1 MQSHP
6 SGLVVPLYPQIGKLG
21 LDTRPLLTRLGH
33 ALVTPIWLIG
43 HEPIPQLESV
53 GHDTELQVRAWGHD
67 PDPLLIRLGHK
78 PYTPIRVIGHDPIPH
93 LDFVGNDS
101 TLQLGRWVTTRTPAP
116 CAPRSAVSPFA
127 PFTVPLDA
135 ENQPIQALPRVTHVL
150 GYAVNTPW
158 TLQVHGVWGPCFCPC
173 PPSTED

>member
-1 MQSHP
+1 MTHIFLLDCWVMIHNPNWILRCMTQICQQ
-6 SGLVVPLYPQIGKLG
+6 GL
-21 LDTRPLLTRLGH
+21 
-33 ALVTPIWLIG
+33 
-43 HEPIPQLESV
+43 
-53 GHDTELQVRAWGHD
+53 WGHD

-158 TLQVHGVWGPCFCPC
+158 TLQVHGV
-173 PPSTED
+173 

>member
-1 MQSHP
+1 MTLTPALHPVQSHP

-158 TLQVHGVWGPCFCPC
+158 TLQVHGV
-173 PPSTED
+173 